1 MMKVPIASSW
11 MRHARAAL
19 PIGLCLLLAI
29 GLATAIGGI
38 LQEKK
43 QFTVFLFMR
52 QDLIV
57 AIMIALWIRFGLKP
71 DAQLQGQARWM
82 QVIAIHPYM
91 VALSLGILCWAGH
104 HLLLLG
110 HDLTRDEQMASFDA
124 QIFASGWLYLPIPPA
139 WHPMAEALNQLFI
152 LPIAERAS
160 WVSAYLPVNAAA
172 RSLLLIFGDA
182 GLTSPLF
189 TALGALALWRITVR
203 LWPEDPGARVAALLL
218 YTGSSQV
225 LLLGMTAYAMAG
237 HLALNLIWLVLFLRG
252 GWSHVAAIVIGFL
265 ATGLH
270 QPLFHPLFVL
280 PFIVGLLW
288 QKRWFLTALYCG
300 AYLVIGL
307 FWLGW
312 PNLIAASAGG
322 AMQAVSATGDHFS
335 YADRAIGMLGE
346 LSPAS
351 LCLMA
356 MNLLR
361 FVTWQHL
368 LMLPLSVAGGCLAW
382 RAPLVRPLAAG
393 ILLTILVVG
402 VLLAYQGHGW
412 GYRYLHG
419 IIGNVCLLGGYGWR
433 ALRGMWPN
441 YRFWAWSNFVNFFL
455 LMPLHASMSAHITAP
470 YAHVSTKI
478 GTMPA
483 EIVVIDD
490 GAVAFGGDLVI
501 NAPNLSNR
509 PLRLLATRLTV
520 EQISALCMTQKIAFV
535 GRRDM
540 AAIAKVITAQ
550 AGDDAHFRA
559 LQQACHLARGNPH
572 GSPQRTYR

>member
-11 MRHARAAL
+11 MRYACAAL
-19 PIGLCLLLAI
+19 PIGLCLLLVI
-29 GLATAIGGI
+29 GMATATGGI
-38 LQEKK
+38 LHEKE

-52 QDLIV
+52 QDLFV
-57 AIMIALWIRFGLKP
+57 AVVIALWIRFGLKP
-71 DAQLQGQARWM
+71 HMQLQEQARWM
-82 QVIAIHPYM
+82 QVLVLHPWW
-91 VALSLGILCWAGH
+91 VALSLGVLCWAGH

-124 QIFASGWLYLPIPPA
+124 KIFASGRLYLPIPPV
-139 WHPMAEALNQLFI
+139 WHTMSEALNQLFI

-172 RSLLLIFGDA
+172 RSLLLIFGDT

-203 LWPEDPGARVAALLL
+203 LWPEDPGARAATLLL
-218 YTGSSQV
+218 YAGSSQV

-237 HLALNLIWLVLFLRG
+237 HLALNLIWLALFLRG
-252 GWSHVAAIVIGFL
+252 GWSNAPAIVIGFL

-280 PFIVGLLW
+280 PFIAGLLW

-300 AYLVIGL
+300 AYLFIGL
-307 FWLGW
+307 FWLSW
-312 PNLIAASAGG
+312 PNLVAASAGG
-322 AMQAVSATGDHFS
+322 AMQAVSPTGDHFS
-335 YADRAIGMLGE
+335 YADRAIGMLRE

-356 MNLLR
+356 MNLVR
-361 FVTWQHL
+361 FITWQHL
-368 LMLPLSVAGGCLAW
+368 LMLPLSVAGVCLAW
-382 RAPLVRPLAAG
+382 RAPLVRPMAAG

-433 ALRGMWPN
+433 ALRGMWPSN
-441 YRFWAWSNFVNFFL
+441 RFWAWSNFATFFL
-455 LMPLHASMSAHITAP
+455 LLPLHAWMAAHVTAP

-478 GTMPA
+478 GAIPA
-483 EIVVIDD
+483 DVAVIDD
-490 GAVAFGGDLVI
+490 GAVIFAGDLVI

-509 PLRLLATRLTV
+509 PVRLLANRLTV
-520 EQISALCMTQKIAFV
+520 EQIRVLCMKWKIAFV

-540 AAIAKVITAQ
+540 TEIAVVMNSH
-550 AGDDAHFRA
+550 AGDATHFRA
-559 LQQACHLARGNPH
+559 LQQACHLAQRNEQS
-572 GSPQRTYR
+572 SPQRTYR